1 VGNLSGMAEHDIRR
15 LGTGD
20 LDEAV
25 DVLVA
30 AFRQDPLVQA
40 LFPDPGDRRRATPNL
55 FRAILAPDAR
65 LGRVWGAGAPLQG
78 VAVWHLPGE
87 RSRTWQGTLEA
98 VGGQIRLLP
107 WAVRLAQGWEVQ
119 ASVERLQKAGGAR
132 ERAHLYFL
140 GVRPEAQGR
149 GIGSSLVR
157 PVLVTHPRAWTETQN
172 PRNVALYEHLGFRV
186 FATEEAPRLGVRV
199 WALQRD

>member
-1 VGNLSGMAEHDIRR
+1 MAEHDIRM
-15 LGTGD
+15 LGPGD

-30 AFRQDPLVQA
+30 AFARDPLVEA
-40 LFPDPGDRRRATPNL
+40 LFPDHGDRRRATPSL
-55 FRAILAPDAR
+55 FRAILAPDIR
-65 LGRVWGAGAPLQG
+65 LGRVWGAGSPLEG
-78 VAVWHLPGE
+78 VAVWHLPDE
-87 RSRTWQGTLEA
+87 RSRSWKGMLESVA
-98 VGGQIRLLP
+98 GQIRLLP

-132 ERAHLYFL
+132 RRAHLYFL

-149 GIGSSLVR
+149 GVASSLVR
-157 PVLVTHPRAWTETQN
+157 PVLARHPRAWTETQN
-172 PRNVALYEHLGFRV
+172 PSNVALYEHLGFRV
-186 FATEEAPRLGVRV
+186 FGIEEAPRLGVRV